1 MATSARVRRRA
12 GRMNERVARSKVA
25 GSHRFTRE
33 ICTMEAE
40 PSVSCS
46 PADKSTWTE
55 SLKQVGVYF
64 EGVVDDADTL
74 VLKHTNVTVTTYG
87 TRTSR
92 KTPVYYA
99 R

>member
-1 MATSARVRRRA
+1 MLNKHACAHARDLY
-12 GRMNERVARSKVA
+12 N
-25 GSHRFTRE
+25 GSRTK
-33 ICTMEAE
+33 CKL
-40 PSVSCS
+40 SGS

-64 EGVVDDADTL
+64 ARVVDDADTL
-74 VLKHTNVTVTTYG
+74 VLKHTNATVTTYG

-92 KTPVYYA
+92 KTPVYSA